1 MLKNSNLLLIYHK
14 TNHSFTMHFM
24 ILKCLNK
31 NNLIHALILQQGFSQ
46 LIHSVNYIWHNMV
59 HNVWNKMIQ
68 CWNALSDQS
77 KYWSES
83 WTPGPPALWVGTDD
97 TPLYQEKRT
106 LFLDCL
112 HRSLTS
118 LMNSGRIHRAV
129 RSVWNEEITPRSNT
143 VTLIFLI
150 KFNSQQ
156 FVSHLQQCC

>member
-1 MLKNSNLLLIYHK
+1 
-14 TNHSFTMHFM
+14 MHFM

-31 NNLIHALILQQGFSQ
+31 NNLIHALNLQQGFSQ
-46 LIHSVNYIWHNMV
+46 LIQCKLYMTQYGTQCN
-59 HNVWNKMIQ
+59 NVWNKMIQ
-68 CWNALSDQS
+68 CWNALRDQS

-97 TPLYQEKRT
+97 TPLYQEKWT
-106 LFLDCL
+106 LFCL

-129 RSVWNEEITPRSNT
+129 RSVWNEEITPRSKT
-143 VTLIFLI
+143 VT
-150 KFNSQQ
+150 QQ